1 MKHDCD
7 MIRDLMPLCMDDT
20 ASQASRRA
28 VLEHTAECGACQ
40 RIFEEMKQALPEEE
54 RPDDLRPEVRLIR
67 RARHFRRWRRV
78 AALLLAVVVA
88 VSGAFELQD
97 RMQHY
102 WSRPLDED
110 EYRMSISRRENG
122 DVVFL
127 IRQNVPYQMNIGSQF
142 DAVEGVLNY
151 IPYVALWPKRI
162 AEENM
167 HLIERLDNYV
177 WVEGEG
183 MYSEQLKWDE
193 TLRQAANPIERERTL
208 ITEIWSN
215 GTLIYQHGDDVPL
228 ASPELEAYMVNYDE
242 MYMSR
247 AEYWQD
253 QEQWALNRAEYH
265 TALAT
270 RQPLWAEQAEL
281 KPMLPE
287 LQ

>member
-1 MKHDCD
+1 MKYDCD

-102 WSRPLDED
+102 WSRPLNAD

-127 IRQNVPYQMNIGSQF
+127 IRQNVPYQVNIGSQF
-142 DAVEGVLNY
+142 DSVEGVLNY
-151 IPYVALWPKRI
+151 IPYVALWPTRI
-162 AEENM
+162 TEENM
-167 HLIERLDNYV
+167 HLIGRQDNYV

-215 GTLIYQHGDDVPL
+215 GTLIYRHGDDVPL

-247 AEYWQD
+247 AEYWHD

-281 KPMLPE
+281 KPLMPE